1 MVKKWCLVVSLT
13 LLSFMST
20 FAKAEVD
27 VLPLNSAGLR
37 EMALE
42 SIPPWPEEM
51 VLSGTNRHWQK
62 VLHEGEFIVALYEA
76 MPAVIDIPEP
86 YPYDEYVRVLEGSVV
101 LTSSGG
107 ERQSYEA
114 GDTFLVPVGWT
125 GTWEMPTRFR
135 ELIIVDRKGWEA
147 VESMIA
153 TLFGADAESSTG
165 QTSVLPLLTA
175 SLKQAPLEDLPPW
188 PHEVVLSGA
197 SKHGQKVLHSGNI
210 VTALYGA
217 QAARLSVSEPFPYDE
232 YVLVLSGE
240 VTLTSDAGHSQ
251 TFGTGDSFLVPKGWT
266 GIWDMPGQYLE
277 KIVVEAA
284 AWNAAE
290 S

>member
-1 MVKKWCLVVSLT
+1 MVKKWCPVVFLT
-13 LLSFMST
+13 VLGLLSGFVR
-20 FAKAEVD
+20 AEVN
-27 VLPLNSAGLR
+27 VLSLNTEDLR

-42 SIPPWPEEM
+42 SIPPWPDEM
-51 VLSGTNRHWQK
+51 VLSGTNQHWQK
-62 VLHEGEFIVALYEA
+62 VLHEGEFVVALYEA
-76 MPAVIDIPEP
+76 MPAVIDISEP

-101 LTSSGG
+101 LTSSQG

-114 GDTFLVPVGWT
+114 GDAFLVPVGWT

-135 ELIIVDRKGWEA
+135 ELIIIDRKGWEA

-153 TLFGADAESSTG
+153 TLFGADPELSTG

-175 SLKQAPLEDLPPW
+175 SLKKAPLDDLPPW
-188 PHEVVLSGA
+188 PQEVVLSGA
-197 SKHGQKVLHSGNI
+197 NEHGQKVLHSGN
-210 VTALYGA
+210 VVAALYGA
-217 QAARLSVSEPFPYDE
+217 EAARLSVSEPFPYDE
-232 YVLVLSGE
+232 YVLVLAGE
-240 VTLTSDAGHSQ
+240 VTLTSDGGHSK

>member
-1 MVKKWCLVVSLT
+1 MLKKCCPVVFLAM
-13 LLSFMST
+13 LGFMST
-20 FAKAEVD
+20 LVKAEVE
-27 VLPLNSAGLR
+27 VLSLNTKDLQEA
-37 EMALE
+37 ALE
-42 SIPPWPEEM
+42 SIPAWPEEM
-51 VLSGTNRHWQK
+51 VLSGTNQHWQR
-62 VLHEGEFIVALYEA
+62 VLHEGEFVVALYEA
-76 MPAVIDIPEP
+76 MPAVIDISEP

-101 LTSSGG
+101 LTSSEG

-114 GDTFLVPVGWT
+114 GDAFLVPVGWT
-125 GTWEMPTRFR
+125 GTWEMPARFR
-135 ELIIVDRKGWEA
+135 ELIIIERKGWEA

-153 TLFGADAESSTG
+153 TLFGADPESRTG
-165 QTSVLPLLTA
+165 QTSVLSLLTA
-175 SLKQAPLEDLPPW
+175 PLRKMPLEDLPPW
-188 PHEVVLSGA
+188 PQEVVLSGA
-197 SKHGQKVLHSGNI
+197 NEHGQKVLHSGHI
-210 VTALYGA
+210 VAALYGA
-217 QAARLSVSEPFPYDE
+217 EAARLSVSEPFPYDE

-240 VTLTSDAGHSQ
+240 VTLTSDAGQSQ

>member
-1 MVKKWCLVVSLT
+1 MLKKCCSVVFLAM
-13 LLSFMST
+13 LGLMST
-20 FAKAEVD
+20 LVKAEVE
-27 VLPLNSAGLR
+27 VLSLNTEDLR

-42 SIPPWPEEM
+42 SIPAWPEEM
-51 VLSGTNRHWQK
+51 VLSGTNQHWQK
-62 VLHEGEFIVALYEA
+62 VLHEGEFVVALYEA
-76 MPAVIDIPEP
+76 MPAVIDISEP

-101 LTSSGG
+101 LTSSKG

-114 GDTFLVPVGWT
+114 GDAFLVPVGWT

-135 ELIIVDRKGWEA
+135 ELIIIDRKGWEA
-147 VESMIA
+147 VETMIA
-153 TLFGADAESSTG
+153 TLFGADLESSTG
-165 QTSVLPLLTA
+165 QASVLPLLTA
-175 SLKQAPLEDLPPW
+175 SLKKVPLDDLPPW
-188 PHEVVLSGA
+188 PQEVVLSGA
-197 SKHGQKVLHSGNI
+197 NEHGQKVLHSGN
-210 VTALYGA
+210 VVAALYGA
-217 QAARLSVSEPFPYDE
+217 EAARLSVSEPFPYDE
-232 YVLVLSGE
+232 YVLVLAGE
-240 VTLTSDAGHSQ
+240 VTLTSDGGHSQ